1 MKNLFALFTFITIA
15 FSGFSQENAYEKGLD
30 SMLTELYNTDRFNG
44 TVLYASKGK
53 VLYKKA
59 FGVTD
64 IKSGESLQTT
74 SSFNLAS
81 VSKQFI
87 GMCIL
92 ILSEEG
98 KLTLDDN
105 IKKYLPELPYV
116 DITIRNLLNHTSGI
130 PEYFDL
136 YNNHRETLDTLN
148 NEKLIRLFDTY
159 SPRLEFLPGTEWK
172 YCNTNYVF
180 LATIIER
187 ITKQPLN
194 IFFQNKIA
202 TPLGLDDTYVYHLLL
217 PTVPANHVYGF
228 SEINGVR
235 KLNDLINVDGV
246 TGDGNIYSS
255 VEDLYKWEQ
264 SLNTEKLVKKTTLQQ
279 AFEPVK
285 LKDGSTYNYGFGWG
299 IDKINEQYSHTGG
312 WAGFI
317 NVICR
322 DIKNDRTLV
331 VLSSGDN
338 HLGAYTARNIFNGQ
352 PYKIPETFLISN
364 IKVIDGTGSP
374 ARDVSVR
381 IEEDK
386 IIAVG
391 DLKKFEGEKVIDGGG
406 KILAPGFID
415 SHSHL
420 ESSMQENPDAIAA
433 LSQGITTIIAGQD
446 GDSYFIGPMKTLF
459 NPAINYATYTGHSTL
474 RENVMGTDQLKRPA
488 TQEEIKKMISI
499 LRNEMKNGS
508 LGLSTGLEYESAF
521 YSNRDEII
529 QLAKVVAEYDGKY
542 ISHLRSEDI
551 TMADAIDEIIEIGRQ
566 AKLPV
571 QISHI
576 KIALKDDWGTAPD
589 LISKL
594 ESARAEGI
602 NITADCYPYTYWNS
616 TVRVLFPKKDFTS
629 MEGANYAVEHLFDP
643 TGSVMVRF
651 KPNNEYVGK
660 TVSEIAKLRNE
671 TAAQTLLYLVAAA
684 EEYEKL
690 HPEED
695 GIETIMGK
703 SMSDADIIPF
713 LSWSHTNIC
722 SDGANGGH
730 PRGYGAFTRVLGYY
744 VREQKIM
751 SLETCINKM
760 TALTAEHVGIKE
772 RGLIARG
779 YYADMVLFDPETVI
793 DKANIE
799 NSKALSDGILMVWVN
814 GELVFKNKE
823 FTNAFPGK
831 FLSRTGEYDVI
842 IAD

>member
-1 MKNLFALFTFITIA
+1 MKNLLTLLLLTIVT
-15 FSGFSQENAYEKGLD
+15 SRCFSQENGYVKDLD
-30 SMLTELYNTDRFNG
+30 SILTQLYNTDRFNG
-44 TVLYASKGK
+44 TVLYASNGK

-64 IKSGESLQTT
+64 IKTGEKLQTN

-92 ILSEEG
+92 MLSEEG
-98 KLTLDDN
+98 KINLEDN
-105 IKKYLPELPYV
+105 IKKYLPELPYENL
-116 DITIRNLLNHTSGI
+116 TIRNLLTHTSGI

-136 YNNHRETLDTLN
+136 YNQYRETLDTLN
-148 NEKLIRLFDTY
+148 NEKLILLYKTHA
-159 SPRLEFLPGTEWK
+159 PRLEFAPGASWS

-194 IFFQNKIA
+194 VFLKNGIA
-202 TPLGLDDTYVYHLLL
+202 TPLGLNDTYVYHLQM
-217 PTVPANHVYGF
+217 PEVPANHVYGF
-228 SEINGVR
+228 SEINGEK

-264 SLNTEKLVKKTTLQQ
+264 SLYESKLVKQETLKK
-279 AFEPVK
+279 ALEPVK
-285 LKDGSTYNYGFGWG
+285 LNDGSTFNYGFGWG
-299 IDKINEQYSHTGG
+299 IDIVNEQYSHTGG
-312 WAGFI
+312 WVGFSNI
-317 NVICR
+317 ILR
-322 DIKNDRTLV
+322 DVKNNRTLIL
-331 VLSSGDN
+331 LSSGDN
-338 HLGAYTARNIFNGQ
+338 YLAAQASRKIFNGQ
-352 PYKIPETFLISN
+352 QFKIPKTLLITN
-364 IKVIDGTGSP
+364 VKVVDGTGSP
-374 ARDVSVR
+374 ARDASVR
-381 IEEDK
+381 IEDDK
-386 IIAVG
+386 IIAIG
-391 DLKKFEGEKVIDGGG
+391 DLKKFTEEKVIDGGG

-420 ESSMQENPDAIAA
+420 EGSLQENPEAIAA
-433 LSQGITTIIAGQD
+433 LSQGITTIVAGQD
-446 GDSYFIGPMKTLF
+446 GDSYFINPMKSLF
-459 NPAINYATYTGHSTL
+459 KPAINYATYTGHSTL
-474 RENVMGTDQLKRPA
+474 RENVMGFDQLNRPA
-488 TQEEIKKMISI
+488 TSEEIKKMASI
-499 LRNEMKNGS
+499 LRVEMKNGS

-521 YSNRDEII
+521 YSNKNEII
-529 QLAKVVAEYDGKY
+529 QLAKVASEYNGKY

-551 TMADAIDEIIEIGRQ
+551 TMADAVEEIIDIGRQ
-566 AKLPV
+566 ARIPV

-602 NITADCYPYTYWNS
+602 NITADCYPYTFWNS

-629 MEGANYAVEHLFDP
+629 LAGANYAVEHLFDP
-643 TGSVMVRF
+643 EGSVMVRF
-651 KPNNEYVGK
+651 KPNKEYVGK
-660 TVSEIAKLRNE
+660 TVSQISTIRKE
-671 TAAQTLLYLVAAA
+671 TPAQTLLYLVAAA
-684 EEYEKL
+684 EEYGKL
-690 HPEED
+690 HPNED

-703 SMSDADIIPF
+703 SMSESDIIPF

-760 TALTAEHVGIKE
+760 TALTAEQVGIKD
-772 RGLIARG
+772 RGIIARG
-779 YYADMVLFDPETVI
+779 YYADLVLFDPETVI

-799 NSKALSDGILMVWVN
+799 NSKALSEGILMVWVN
-814 GELVFKNKE
+814 GELVYKNKTS
-823 FTNAFPGK
+823 TNVFPGK
-831 FLSRTGEYDVI
+831 FLSRTGEYDAI
-842 IAD
+842 IAE

>member
-1 MKNLFALFTFITIA
+1 MKKLFSIITLTLIFTL
-15 FSGFSQENAYEKGLD
+15 SFSQENAYVNQLD
-30 SMLTELYNTDRFNG
+30 SVLTQLYNTDRFNG

-64 IKSGESLQTT
+64 IKTGESLQTS

-116 DITIRNLLNHTSGI
+116 DITIRNLLTHTSGI

-148 NEKLIRLFDTY
+148 NEKLIQSYNTY
-159 SPRLEFLPGTEWK
+159 SPRLEFLPGTSWS

-194 IFFQNKIA
+194 IFFKNNIA
-202 TPLGLDDTYVYHLLL
+202 TPLGLNDTYVYHLLL
-217 PTVPANHVYGF
+217 PVVPTNHVYGF
-228 SEINGVR
+228 SEVNGVR

-264 SLNTEKLVKKTTLQQ
+264 SLKTEKLVKKETLQQ

-299 IDKINEQYSHTGG
+299 IDKPNEQYSHTGG

-322 DIKNDRTLV
+322 DIKNDRTLI

-352 PYKIPETFLISN
+352 RFTIPETFLITN
-364 IKVIDGTGSP
+364 VKVIDGTGSP
-374 ARDVSVR
+374 ARNVSVR

-386 IIAVG
+386 IMAVG
-391 DLKKFEGEKVIDGGG
+391 DLKKFDGEKVIDGGG

-420 ESSMQENPDAIAA
+420 EGSFKEHPDALAA
-433 LSQGITTIIAGQD
+433 LSQGITTIVAGQD
-446 GDSYFIGPMKTLF
+446 GDSYYINPMKGYF
-459 NPAINYATYTGHSTL
+459 SPAINYATYTGHSTL
-474 RENVMGTDQLKRPA
+474 RESVMGKDQLNRPA
-488 TQEEIKKMISI
+488 TQKEINTMKDV
-499 LRNEMKNGS
+499 LRLEMKNGS

-529 QLAKVVAEYDGKY
+529 QLAKVAAEYNGKY

-551 TMADAIDEIIEIGRQ
+551 SMADAIDEIIEIGRQ

-576 KIALKDDWGTAPD
+576 KIALKDDWGTAPA
-589 LISKL
+589 LIAKL

-602 NITADCYPYTYWNS
+602 NITADCYPYTFWNS

-629 MEGANYAVEHLFDP
+629 IEGANFAVEHLFDP

-651 KPNNEYVGK
+651 KPNKEYVGK

-671 TAAQTLLYLVAAA
+671 TAAQTLLYLVAAS

-713 LSWSHTNIC
+713 LSWAHTNIC

-751 SLETCINKM
+751 SLENCINKM
-760 TALTAEHVGIKE
+760 TALTAENVGIKE
-772 RGLIARG
+772 RGIIAAG
-779 YYADMVLFDPETVI
+779 YYADLVLFDAATVI

-799 NSKALSDGILMVWVN
+799 DPKALSDGILMVWVN
-814 GELVFKNKE
+814 GKMVYRDKE
-823 FTNAFPGK
+823 FTNVFPGK
-831 FLSRTGEYDVI
+831 FLSRTGEYDRV

>member
-1 MKNLFALFTFITIA
+1 MFSIITLTLIFTL
-15 FSGFSQENAYEKGLD
+15 SFSQENAYVNQLD
-30 SMLTELYNTDRFNG
+30 SVLTQLYNTDRFNG

-64 IKSGESLQTT
+64 IKTGESLQTS

-116 DITIRNLLNHTSGI
+116 DITIRNLLTHTSGI

-148 NEKLIRLFDTY
+148 NEKLIQLYNTY
-159 SPRLEFLPGTEWK
+159 SPRLEFLPGTSWS

-194 IFFQNKIA
+194 IFFKNNIA
-202 TPLGLDDTYVYHLLL
+202 TPLGLNDTYVYHLLL
-217 PTVPANHVYGF
+217 PVVPTNHVYGF
-228 SEINGVR
+228 SEVNGVR

-264 SLNTEKLVKKTTLQQ
+264 SLKTEKLVKKETLQQ

-285 LKDGSTYNYGFGWG
+285 LKDGSTYNYGFGWS
-299 IDKINEQYSHTGG
+299 IDKPNEQYSHTGG

-322 DIKNDRTLV
+322 DIKNDRTLI

-352 PYKIPETFLISN
+352 RFTIPETFLITN
-364 IKVIDGTGSP
+364 VKVIDGT
-374 ARDVSVR
+374 
-381 IEEDK
+381 
-386 IIAVG
+386 
-391 DLKKFEGEKVIDGGG
+391 
-406 KILAPGFID
+406 
-415 SHSHL
+415 
-420 ESSMQENPDAIAA
+420 ES
-433 LSQGITTIIAGQD
+433 
-446 GDSYFIGPMKTLF
+446 
-459 NPAINYATYTGHSTL
+459 
-474 RENVMGTDQLKRPA
+474 VMGKDQLNRTA
-488 TQEEIKKMISI
+488 TQKEINTMKDV
-499 LRNEMKNGS
+499 LRLEMKNGS

-529 QLAKVVAEYDGKY
+529 QLAKVAAEYNGKY

-551 TMADAIDEIIEIGRQ
+551 SMADAIDEIIEIGRQ

-576 KIALKDDWGTAPD
+576 KIALKDDWGTAPA
-589 LISKL
+589 LIAKL

-602 NITADCYPYTYWNS
+602 NITADCYPYTFWNS

-629 MEGANYAVEHLFDP
+629 IEGANFAVEHLFDP

-651 KPNNEYVGK
+651 KPNKEYVGK

-671 TAAQTLLYLVAAA
+671 TAAQTLLYLVAAS

-713 LSWSHTNIC
+713 LSWAHTNIC

-744 VREQKIM
+744 VREQTIM
-751 SLETCINKM
+751 SLENCINKM
-760 TALTAEHVGIKE
+760 TALTAENVGIKE
-772 RGLIARG
+772 RGIIAAG
-779 YYADMVLFDPETVI
+779 YYADLVLFDAATVI

-799 NSKALSDGILMVWVN
+799 DPKALSDGILMVWVN
-814 GELVFKNKE
+814 GKMVYRDKE
-823 FTNAFPGK
+823 FTNVFPGK
-831 FLSRTGEYDVI
+831 FLSRTGEYDRV